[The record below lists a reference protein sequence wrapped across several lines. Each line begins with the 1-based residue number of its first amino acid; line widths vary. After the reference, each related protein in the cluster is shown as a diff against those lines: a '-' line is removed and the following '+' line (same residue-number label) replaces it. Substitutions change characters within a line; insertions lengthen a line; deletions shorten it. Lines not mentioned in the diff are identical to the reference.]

1 MEGVMKKTFLV
12 IFVLFGFTC
21 FAAPKSQPFT
31 DASLNGAYSFQV
43 TGVHLDTW
51 GLTQTCF
58 DAQGFPHSTS
68 IGGQVVD
75 TTAAV
80 GTAVFDGS
88 GHVRGTITTYGQFDF
103 EASNATVV
111 LSCTGA
117 TDKGHAVYKT
127 SSIAEFTGTY
137 TIQPDSTGAMT
148 LTFGDGF
155 ILRLVGEDKGVSS
168 KALITLVNPD
178 NSVGAT
184 GLAVLQ

>member
-1 MEGVMKKTFLV
+1 MKKIFFV
-12 IFVLFGFTC
+12 IFVLFVFIGI
-21 FAAPKSQPFT
+21 AVPKSHPST

-80 GTAVFDGS
+80 GSAVFDGS
-88 GHVRGTITTYGQFDF
+88 GHVSGTITTYGQFDF

-117 TDKGHAVYKT
+117 TDSGHAAYKSPST
-127 SSIAEFTGTY
+127 AEFTGTY
-137 TIQPDSTGAMT
+137 SIQPDGTGTMT
-148 LTFGDGF
+148 LSFGDGF
-155 ILRLVGEDKGVSS
+155 ILRLAGEDKGVSS
-168 KALITLVNPD
+168 KVLITQVNPD